1 MAEIV
6 AKVQLITCSIEANVD
21 VNVAQRTFRIPDGH
35 PDCYPMVRLGQD
47 PRLPPARSWERPQDV
62 STFLFWNK
70 HRSDMAVGRLNQI
83 VPLLLLYYSVDQD
96 SGYSDMMY
104 HTAH

>member
-1 MAEIV
+1 
-6 AKVQLITCSIEANVD
+6 
-21 VNVAQRTFRIPDGH
+21 
-35 PDCYPMVRLGQD
+35 
-47 PRLPPARSWERPQDV
+47 
-62 STFLFWNK
+62 
-70 HRSDMAVGRLNQI
+70 MAVGRLNQI